1 MTTSDRIE
9 GALRAAVARLTTGGC
24 PPQLAEAIEYAM
36 FPAGNRLRPRLAIA
50 VADALGGDTPLI
62 DAAAVSLEFLHGA
75 SLIQD
80 DMPAFD
86 AAEERRGRP
95 ALHAVFGDA
104 IAILAADALIIGAFE
119 TVARDAASAPSLAA
133 ALTLEL
139 ARGTGSPHGAV
150 AGQGWESEDD
160 IDLAEYHRTKTAAL
174 FEAATAAG
182 AVAAG
187 HDPSRWRAVGHW
199 LGRAYQIADDIADE
213 QSPETGGSDAELGR
227 PNALRAL
234 GMDGSVRVLDQ
245 CIRNALDSV
254 PPCSGRE
261 QFISFLH
268 ALLVRFRPATY
279 QSPTSRTGADRA
291 AVEAHA

>member
-1 MTTSDRIE
+1 M
-9 GALRAAVARLTTGGC
+9 
-24 PPQLAEAIEYAM
+24 
-36 FPAGNRLRPRLAIA
+36 A
-50 VADALGGDTPLI
+50 VADALDGDAPLI
-62 DAAAVSLEFLHGA
+62 DAAAVALEFLHAA
-75 SLIQD
+75 SLVQD

-86 AAEERRGRP
+86 AAVERRGRP

-104 IAILAADALIIGAFE
+104 TAILAADALIIGAFE

-139 ARGTGSPHGAV
+139 ARGTGTPHGAV

-187 HDPSRWRAVGHW
+187 HDPHRWRAVGHW

-213 QSPETGGSDAELGR
+213 QSPGIGGSDAALGR
-227 PNALRAL
+227 PNALRTL
-234 GMDGSVRVLDQ
+234 GMDGSVRMLDQ
-245 CIRNALDSV
+245 CINNALDSV
-254 PPCSGRE
+254 PACPGRE
-261 QFISFLH
+261 QFIGFLH
-268 ALLVRFRPATY
+268 GMLARFRPKTDKSCATRNGV
-279 QSPTSRTGADRA
+279 PRA